1 MCIRDSSLP
10 DVFHNCQDMFLS
22 SSPTFFSLLEENIDI
37 SDFIPCLLYTSD
49 TGRQPGHLRKN
60 GNKKRQISVRENWR
74 AKNSHYYT
82 ELHGTIMPMQCY
94 TCQEEQCFFLLM

>member
-1 MCIRDSSLP
+1 MAAKAARYSQGTRVLP
-10 DVFHNCQDMFLS
+10 FTVNRMEAG
-22 SSPTFFSLLEENIDI
+22 T
-37 SDFIPCLLYTSD
+37 D
-49 TGRQPGHLRKN
+49 TGRQPEHLRKN

-94 TCQEEQCFFLLM
+94 TCPEEEQCFF